1 MNLNNTNNP
10 YPYGIAAILVLL
22 FTALTLSRIL
32 IQPDPNAIAD
42 FIFEALQITLI
53 VIALHSLL
61 EYLGERK
68 NKDTTKK

>member
-10 YPYGIAAILVLL
+10 YPYGMAAIFVLL
-22 FTALTLSRIL
+22 FTALTLFRIL

-68 NKDTTKK
+68 NKNTTKK

>member
-10 YPYGIAAILVLL
+10 YPYGMAAIFVLL
-22 FTALTLSRIL
+22 FTALTLFRIIL
-32 IQPDPNAIAD
+32 QPDPNVIAD

-61 EYLGERK
+61 EYLGELK
-68 NKDTTKK
+68 NKGTTKK